1 MPAAKTPVAGLG
13 RSAPSLCLVSTH
25 GVRTD
30 QEVCKSEKNPSVHP
44 ADGTVLFLL
53 SAATK
58 CWHTWWGDQTSLMDK
73 LMQKCRR
80 LGGPGARQEGGGTL
94 EPLASG
100 HSGCQRGCNQSFQS
114 RHHVQGK
121 AQVRPQGG
129 PHLPPGPPSPT
140 LQQPCPETDPK
151 NCPPPRTQ
159 SWLWGIYDASQ
170 CPLGPLGDSHACLQH
185 QQTSDKSFTS
195 DSVGQSTCAW
205 HESEHQRGSHG
216 FRHGCPQAA
225 WMKQSPHW
233 LDSDAKDLTHGGSTR
248 VGDGRR
254 EQ

>member
-170 CPLGPLGDSHACLQH
+170 CPLGPQEGRPDPHVSVLEPAGLQVAEAHHQHDAARSHH
-185 QQTSDKSFTS
+185 QVPAAPTQEKET
-195 DSVGQSTCAW
+195 A
-205 HESEHQRGSHG
+205 EHQR
-216 FRHGCPQAA
+216 PV
-225 WMKQSPHW
+225 P
-233 LDSDAKDLTHGGSTR
+233 GGQPR
-248 VGDGRR
+248 EARGDMRLNPMR
-254 EQ
+254 S